1 MSKVHNSIKDFLR
14 ALDRCPLVVP
24 ISAAGYNGMPSN
36 VKPTNTQSGKN
47 HIAKKPGNKG
57 QNGMP
62 SYVPDSQVSRPA
74 SSGSS
79 SHSGS
84 GSSSHKKKGSGSS
97 SNAGTGGSY
106 IAEQERKK
114 AEEAE
119 RKRREEAERQARIKE
134 QNAKQAE
141 AQRQAADRQAQI
153 ALQAQRDAAEQQLIA
168 NEKAQA
174 AAKAQATSTVTINGQ
189 TKVAGG
195 YATAKNEMKKAGVIK
210 DDKGGMYEAQTA
222 MANAATAARVAAGE
236 TAAASTFLGNAVT
249 AERNALSNYADYNV
263 KNYSTKG
270 LGHGGAL
277 TAEQEMKKAGALNT
291 ASISEKQAF
300 VDAVQ
305 RIYNRYGSDIQ
316 AGKESAVKAAEEAVL
331 RAEHIILKGKSW
343 DLYKEKESV
352 ADYANAR
359 NLTSAEDLKTAQA
372 LFDAQNLQ
380 RYKDDPNWAAERV
393 IKDGKVVWTG
403 RATELAN
410 DGAHTLLPFGG
421 SGLFDSYTRKFAQR
435 RALAPQVGKA
445 LGLSDADVTKIMT
458 RDVQNDEFEYLMSA
472 CIAHDCT
479 PEQFLANEK
488 WFTNNPGALYK
499 DIAHTN
505 IRLATTADLAELSKD
520 NTPYVQLFIENSN
533 RWKYTAADKNMY
545 MGNQLL
551 NTDYTGLA
559 YYNTQTGEIIRVARD
574 SDKSQAYKNT
584 EAKAQ
589 ACQTIADFNAN
600 KYVAASNK
608 IDRLTKGY
616 GLVASAIEYT
626 LLHSDH
632 PEEAI
637 KELIMANKMYESHA
651 DELDKLVVEVQDAFE
666 KYCDYEDRAY
676 QYKKDLE
683 NTNIVYASKEYQDR
697 MDDVYVQSQLACA
710 AGKHASDAGLTF
722 GDVSEANSAA
732 DVLGTIV
739 HGAKSI
745 LTNVGS
751 QNMTALVAGLVDG
764 KPGPYDDMFEEY
776 FTNVGRATEQWFQNS
791 AIIGGI
797 PRMFEEMAKDAKV
810 IGITGA
816 ASNALSYAGAF
827 VLSPILRELSEW
839 GDIAMNAVGIKT
851 MLVAKNA
858 YLHRAAL
865 GDNEYTQYLTGEL
878 DMSTA
883 SFKQIYDATY
893 RYMNGA
899 ADNGARAS
907 VDWSDACYKGQ
918 LSVGMGFVANIVV
931 DLMCD
936 PMTYLSG
943 GMTQLFGMEGLK
955 GSAREFI
962 ADKASNRL
970 AQVIIEDTI
979 AAGKRV
985 DAKYVEELSA
995 QFKRALMHNKGYVS
1009 EMFEEANANAAVK
1022 LATKNLVKSLD
1033 DATASGVKLAKEL
1046 SIKESG
1052 AAAQAMVQHMDELE
1066 TALKAG
1072 AGLTGKEA
1080 VLYNAAAA
1088 TVNVFEVA
1096 DKIDSLGILLAAW
1109 PLKAGAEVF
1118 KAIKYAGE
1126 WIRTMSPKLAKLS
1139 GQQGTL
1145 ALSRKLSQLVTVL
1158 SEGRKAGDVAE
1169 ELTNAASTEMKALTA
1184 VDPKGAAKF
1193 QECILDAY
1201 DAHETGNAI
1210 DSIREVLDADKRAL
1224 ELYDVKDPA
1233 QHALKLQSLS
1243 DVHNRLQGALDR
1255 CEKGIQTVRRDTERI
1270 ELVKLKRDIAVYM
1283 AEADKE
1289 LCSDMLGLYKQLD
1302 SGIKSM
1308 RAAFSDKHIDDVL
1321 ATRGQIHSA
1330 VLDAQHNAQVLHQ
1343 VLGSHNVTFGAQ
1355 EMIDVLDDYGNLA
1368 DEFMH
1373 VFSPAMVDETEA
1385 IAHYILALEE
1395 TSEALGNVIRTIEYS
1410 LSNAIDV
1417 LNEGAPKLD
1426 NFRNHKLFT
1435 SSVFD
1440 KELTKADVA
1449 ERITQKVIAAKG
1461 DSGKSVRG
1469 LEGRINASLKTSL
1482 SQVNLRDAENV
1493 YMFGNTPQAT
1503 VRTFLNS
1510 YEAEEIVDAMHGYG
1524 TLANN
1529 FSAIT
1534 AVDPDLGARLG
1545 RKFGALAVSKPFY
1558 DMASDSEYIEHI
1570 LGAYQNSNVERMFR
1584 RMHNTGN
1591 NADCIEE
1598 IVDDIMAKANNQ
1610 IAKGKQIDTNHWE
1623 FECNT
1628 PDVEKNVDN
1637 MIAVL
1642 SEKMGEPSEDTIRI
1656 FFSIDNKSG
1665 LRDVPNAYCFKVQGG
1680 PSITHYT
1687 DNFKNITFDGKKQFK
1702 AHNMSISDYNEYI
1715 RGMDI
1720 ATVSEK
1726 QMNLD
1731 IYDYL
1736 TGILS
1741 DEANKGKHIEFVGFN
1756 SRTGA
1761 TAQADTLRSY
1771 LGRINAPVHY
1781 NGIID
1786 GSEFFHNVGFL
1797 SDAEGNAIRSALNN
1811 AFLEYESLY
1820 QKFGGASAI
1829 VHTDT
1834 QWSPLEYSNTR
1845 RVHKFMNKNAKQK
1858 GLAEQALNAVNTK
1871 GMLMYDEVGQNLA
1884 NNTGALNCL
1893 MIDKHELQ
1901 EALSW
1906 FYDKPIN
1913 LNMREFVDI
1922 VFGENSTIGIST
1934 VRNKYLHEFWGDI
1947 DKKLIDK
1954 IADVVQYERMFIK
1967 ADEVYSA
1974 CGWMRGVQKADFD
1987 EFIDDDTLDGIN
1999 KYLQGI
2005 IDSCSLNPRETSQ
2018 ALALSVMMN
2027 NAAETKSLDR
2037 LAATIKVAEGIR
2049 KYGVS
2054 TLKEAIIDS
2063 VMSKLTKEQVFGMY
2077 KTDIVMYLKQLN
2089 SRIDDISDFNTAITT
2104 EHLLKMA
2111 VQAYNTEDTSIVGIL
2126 KTLEEL
2132 ANKPAHVVL
2141 TPYSDMVDEFAGDT
2155 GEPLLD
2161 LYNKLF
2167 DTNLRSFSYA
2177 DQNAPLLSKIDQS
2190 LSNYELF
2197 GQVEDVLAHTGMDYL
2212 TMRHMQEEISG
2223 VTDLVNRRA
2232 ATAINA
2238 GRDRLLA
2245 VRDSVYSGIT
2255 AIKDKDGVIEQLDD
2269 AEAIYKAK
2277 QAVDAM
2283 GVFNVQHNIKLIEGM
2298 TDDEFLTYMVNNAK
2312 GITVVQSSSADKWVR
2327 DIKGLNVQQFS
2338 DEAFVC
2344 WLDFSQY
2351 TGAELDKIM
2360 AKGTVVRTS
2369 KGLNRFVGFMNW
2381 MQDNVLGA
2389 SYGFS
2394 NGHRMHAE
2402 YLEGLYDTF
2411 NIPKT
2416 ARFNSSLYSSAF
2428 NDAYDCSVIGDPK
2441 FLRRYNSFA
2450 ASNVLDVAAQGL
2462 RMGNEHINA
2471 ANDLIGYAFSKANN
2485 MKYNMERFT
2494 LNYKSLEAEGI
2505 KAYTLKLDK
2514 NGLPKAQVIN
2524 WKLAERVPEKCWL
2537 LDEFTVQALSDQVHG
2552 LKVAASPECVQGILR
2567 ALDRWKMASRQLNVI
2582 GWLYGGSFLPAS
2594 AMRNWRDAVPK
2605 AAYYDHSGT
2614 FLSYLADGPR
2624 RQIKYEEVLR
2634 DIIASGATID
2644 NAGISGYF
2652 KAMGNSA
2659 VMTEKAF
2666 REMHSISALGSSTI
2680 GDVLADNLKAAN
2692 KALAE
2697 ELGLSQNVVD
2707 AALKKINAHIVKRA
2721 KKGLAEDVGAFYD
2734 TLNKSER
2741 LVYENFVRT
2750 GGYQN
2755 KIAEMVGRLPWIKLN
2770 AQEFSR
2776 VEDVVRG
2783 AIRNMYLDAGFSAL
2797 KTEHIVNM
2805 SQYNYSSTGHL
2816 KDWFPFVQ
2824 FKLCNMKTWGAD
2836 LIQSNPR
2843 AVYTRAKVAHLAGY
2857 AYQEEQYND
2866 LFNMIGYR
2874 DVILANPDKYLNNQ
2888 DEDAQAWYNQYLEYV
2903 HNFNGVNKL
2912 YGQGIPLGNNH
2923 FIKDG
2928 DSFSTM
2934 PEFLVQVVDLFYAA
2948 FTGNEGYIWDG
2959 LANVTY
2965 EPIITALRTI
2975 KDGFSELPALMRE
2988 MNGKSFTDICSL
3000 VASRVKN
3007 ATLDDVETAIS
3018 MIPFLNTMYST
3029 VKRDWKY
3036 GALNAKALAAMGT
3049 ESIET
3054 VREVQGSAFEYIMG
3068 MFSGIVGTYKVKEQ
3082 GYKDLYSWMQK
3093 NPATYVDWYKMC
3105 TKMGLSGEDVNW
3117 FLDSVFGDDRPQTLM
3132 YDMSFLHDTLLHLT
3146 ERGYTPDEIDELLT
3160 NRKSWL
3166 WVHGTD
3172 AMASREVLDK
3182 AKWILDAEV
3191 YNQLP
3196 KYIRYSG
3203 DYKDIYDFYREEL
3216 GYDHRHARL
3225 AMLEQHPY
3233 IDPEGNIRLMDD
3245 KAFKKYLEYE
3255 GWVMA
3260 KYEDQIPKGISYS
3273 NGDYSVDH
3281 SVYAVMKR
3289 DGLSFE
3295 EALKYCIDNN
3305 VWWDSN
3311 RRVLT
3316 PLKQSYVDRLNEIN
3330 DANFHAWWDKINKY
3344 ITYTP
3349 GVYRQ
3354 TADRMKLLG
3363 LSTEAMR
3370 KAMEIGI
3377 YYDKA
3382 GDTFR
3387 QAGSM
3392 EGMYYDKK
3400 TGQWKQWI
3408 DYKKMWDLGW
3418 YYKNGEWHQRWSGG
3432 GKGWVDYKALYAE
3445 MWEKG
3450 YYWKNGEWHKWR
3462 NYGGGHGRHWVTF
3475 KRREGW
3481 YFKNGQ
3487 WHKWIDYSK
3496 RWRKEY
3502 GEYGYYKPRA
3512 PKPKSTKTP
3521 GNKRKW
3527 KGVNLLLQPYARH
3540 CFAKNVYR
3548 VDLRKYREHAPMST
3562 KSSMPSTYRHIR
3574 YSENRRN
3581 IYDQQYAKYG
3591 LSRMTMR
3598 SGVWRGQNSAATTRL
3613 RRNRVQYNEKSR
3625 AVNNRT
3631 WNQYNTQASS
3641 KRSKVK

>member
-1 MSKVHNSIKDFLR
+1 MSKIHSSIEDLLR
-14 ALDRCPLVVP
+14 ALVKCPLVVP

-36 VKPTNTQSGKN
+36 VKPTNTKSGKDN
-47 HIAKKPGNKG
+47 IASKPSK
-57 QNGMP
+57 P
-62 SYVPDSQVSRPA
+62 SRP
-74 SSGSS
+74 SRPTY
-79 SHSGS
+79 HPD
-84 GSSSHKKKGSGSS
+84 
-97 SNAGTGGSY
+97 TGGSAT
-106 IAEQERKK
+106 AEQEKKK
-114 AEEAE
+114 AEEKK
-119 RKRREEAERQARIKE
+119 KREQKKREEEARRQEQAAKRAEAQRQAELQRQREEQERQARLQE
-134 QNAKQAE
+134 QQAKQAE
-141 AQRQAADRQAQI
+141 AQRQAAERQAKA
-153 ALQAQRDAAEQQLIA
+153 ALQAQRDAAEKQRIA

-174 AAKAQATSTVTINGQ
+174 AAKAQPNATVNINGQ
-189 TKVAGG
+189 TKAAGG
-195 YATAKNEMKKAGVIK
+195 YATAQQEQKKAGAIK
-210 DDKGGMYEAQTA
+210 DDKGGLYEAQTA
-222 MANAATAARVAAGE
+222 MANAATAKRVAAGE
-236 TAAASTFLGNAVT
+236 TAAASTFLGNAVN
-249 AERNALSNYADYNV
+249 AERNALSGYADYNI
-263 KNYSTKG
+263 KNYSTTG

-277 TAEQEMKKAGALNT
+277 IAEQEMKKAGALNT

-300 VDAVQ
+300 VDAIQ
-305 RIYNRYGSDIQ
+305 RIYNRYGSDIE

-352 ADYANAR
+352 ADYVNAR

-380 RYKDDPNWAAERV
+380 RYKDDPEWAAERV
-393 IKDGKVVWTG
+393 IKNGKVVWTG

-435 RALAPQVGKA
+435 RNLAPQVGKA

-458 RDVQNDEFEYLMSA
+458 RDVQNDDFEYLMSA

-479 PEQFLANEK
+479 PDQFLANKE
-488 WFTNNPGALYK
+488 WLTAHPGASYK
-499 DIAHTN
+499 DMAHTSV
-505 IRLATTADLAELSKD
+505 RLATTSDLAEIQKD
-520 NTPYVQLFIENSN
+520 NTPYVQIFLENSN

-545 MGNQLL
+545 IGNQML
-551 NTDYTGLA
+551 NTNYTGLA
-559 YYNTQTGEIIRVARD
+559 YYNTATGEIVRIACD

-600 KYVAASNK
+600 KYAAAANK

-616 GLVASAIEYT
+616 GLVESAIEYT
-626 LLHSDH
+626 LLHSDK
-632 PEEAI
+632 PAEAI

-651 DELDKLVVEVQDAFE
+651 DELDKLVVEVQESFE

-683 NTNIVYASKEYQDR
+683 RTNIVYASKEYEERMQDA
-697 MDDVYVQSQLACA
+697 YTQSQLANA
-710 AGKHASDAGLTF
+710 AGKHASESGLSF
-722 GDVSEANSAA
+722 GDRTEANSAV
-732 DVLGTIV
+732 DVLGEIV
-739 HGAKSI
+739 WGAKKI
-745 LTNVGS
+745 LTNIGS
-751 QNMTALVAGLVDG
+751 QNLTAFASGLTDG
-764 KPGPYDDMFEEY
+764 APGPYDDMFNEY
-776 FTNVGRATEQWFQNS
+776 FTNVGQATVEWLDNS
-791 AIIGGI
+791 AILAL
-797 PRMFEEMAKDAKV
+797 PRIIDEMRKDAMLDERTFRASNLWTYTKAFLLSPALREMA
-810 IGITGA
+810 
-816 ASNALSYAGAF
+816 
-827 VLSPILRELSEW
+827 EW
-839 GDIAMNAVGIKT
+839 GDLANNVVGLKT
-851 MLVAKNA
+851 RLVSYNA
-858 YLHRAAL
+858 YLHRGAL
-865 GDNEYTQYLTGEL
+865 ADNEYTQYLTGEL
-878 DMSTA
+878 DMNTA

-893 RYMNGA
+893 TYMNGN

-907 VDWSDACYKGQ
+907 VDWSDACYEGQ
-918 LSVGMGFVANIVV
+918 LSTGMSFVANIIA
-931 DLMCD
+931 DIICD
-936 PMTYLSG
+936 PQTYLTG
-943 GMTQLFGMEGLK
+943 GLTSLFGMEGLK
-955 GSAREFI
+955 GI
-962 ADKASNRL
+962 GKKYVADTASRRL
-970 AQVIIEDTI
+970 SQVIIEDTL

-985 DAKYVEELSA
+985 DAVYVEDLEK
-995 QFKRALMHNKGYVS
+995 QFNLALKHSKGSVA
-1009 EMFEEANANAAVK
+1009 EMFEEANSNAAVK
-1022 LATKNLVKSLD
+1022 LATKNLVNSLEQNS
-1033 DATASGVKLAKEL
+1033 ASDMKLAKEL

-1052 AAAQAMVQHMDELE
+1052 AAVKSMTQHMDDLE
-1066 TALKAG
+1066 KMLKAG

-1080 VLYNAAAA
+1080 ILYNAAAT

-1096 DKIDSLGILLAAW
+1096 EKIDALGIYLSAW
-1109 PLKAGAEVF
+1109 PLKAGVEVF
-1118 KAIKYAGE
+1118 KATKYASE
-1126 WIRTMSPKLAKLS
+1126 WIRTMSPKLAKLE

-1158 SEGRKAGDVAE
+1158 SEGRKADEVAE
-1169 ELTNAASTEMKALTA
+1169 ALTDAASTEMKALTA

-1193 QECILDAY
+1193 QDCILDAY
-1201 DAHETGNAI
+1201 DSYKTGSAI
-1210 DSIREVLDADKRAL
+1210 DAVREVLDADKRAL

-1233 QHALKLQSLS
+1233 QHALKLQALS
-1243 DVHNRLQGALDR
+1243 GTSNRLQGALDN
-1255 CEKGIQTVRRDTERI
+1255 CEKGIKTVRRDKERM
-1270 ELVKLKRDIAVYM
+1270 ELVQLRRDIFVHM

-1289 LCSDMLGLYKQLD
+1289 LSTDMLKLYEQLNK
-1302 SGIKSM
+1302 GVKAM
-1308 RAAFSDKHIDDVL
+1308 RAAFSEKQLANVYQAREQIMDVV
-1321 ATRGQIHSA
+1321 RK
-1330 VLDAQHNAQVLHQ
+1330 AQHEAQALHQ
-1343 VLGSHNVTFGAQ
+1343 VLGEHNVHFEVQG
-1355 EMIDVLDDYGNLA
+1355 MIDVLDDYSNLA
-1368 DEFMH
+1368 DEFAH
-1373 VFSPAMVDETEA
+1373 VFNPIMIDETEA
-1385 IAHYILALEE
+1385 VAHYILALDE
-1395 TSEALGNVIRTIEYS
+1395 TSEALEDVTRIFETNLNYA
-1410 LSNAIDV
+1410 LNV
-1417 LNEGAPKLD
+1417 LNNGAPKLD

-1435 SSVFD
+1435 TSVFD
-1440 KELTKADVA
+1440 KELTKSDVA
-1449 ERITQKVIAAKG
+1449 ERLAQKIVDAKG
-1461 DSGKSVRG
+1461 ESCKSIRG

-1482 SQVNLRDAENV
+1482 SQVNLRDAENI
-1493 YMFGNTPQAT
+1493 YMFSNTPQAT

-1529 FSAIT
+1529 FSVIT
-1534 AVDPDLGARLG
+1534 ATDPDLGVRLG
-1545 RKFGALAVSKPFY
+1545 KKFGALSVSKPFY
-1558 DMASDSEYIEHI
+1558 DMASDSEYMEHI

-1591 NADCIEE
+1591 SPDCIEE

-1623 FECNT
+1623 FGCNT

-1642 SEKMGEPSEDTIRI
+1642 SEKLGEPAEDTIRI

-1665 LRDVPNAYCFKVQGG
+1665 IHDVPNAYCFKVQNG

-1687 DNFKNITFDGKKQFK
+1687 DNFKNIIFDGRKQFK
-1702 AHNMSISDYNEYI
+1702 AHNMSLSDYGEYI
-1715 RGMDI
+1715 HGMDI
-1720 ATVSEK
+1720 TTVSEK
-1726 QMNLD
+1726 KMNLD

-1761 TAQADTLRSY
+1761 TAQADTLRNY
-1771 LGRINAPVHY
+1771 LGRINAPVHFD
-1781 NGIID
+1781 GIID
-1786 GSEFFHNVGFL
+1786 GSEFFHDVGFL

-1811 AFLEYESLY
+1811 AFLEYETLC
-1820 QKFGGASAI
+1820 QKYGGASAI
-1829 VHTDT
+1829 VRTDT
-1834 QWSPLEYSNTR
+1834 QWTPLKYSNTKAVNDLLR
-1845 RVHKFMNKNAKQK
+1845 TDGKLNA
-1858 GLAEQALNAVNTK
+1858 LAEQALNAINTK
-1871 GMLMYDEVGQNLA
+1871 GLLMYDEVGQNLA
-1884 NNTGALNCL
+1884 NNTGSLSHL

-1913 LNMREFVDI
+1913 LNMREFIDT
-1922 VFGENSTIGIST
+1922 VFGENSSIGIST

-1947 DKKLIDK
+1947 DQNLMDK
-1954 IADVVQYERMFIK
+1954 IADVVQYERLFMK

-1974 CGWMRGVQKADFD
+1974 CGWMRGVQRANFK
-1987 EFIDDDTLDGIN
+1987 EFVDDATRDGLSRYI
-1999 KYLQGI
+1999 QGI
-2005 IDSCSLNPRETSQ
+2005 IDSCSLNPKESSQ
-2018 ALALSVMMN
+2018 ALALTVMVN
-2027 NAAETKSLDR
+2027 NAADMKSLDR
-2037 LAATIKVAEGIR
+2037 LMSTLKVAEGMR
-2049 KYGVS
+2049 KCGVE
-2054 TLKEAIIDS
+2054 TLKEAFTNS
-2063 VMSKLTKEQVFGMY
+2063 AMSKLTKEQIFGAY
-2077 KTDIVMYLKQLN
+2077 GTEISEYLGCLAD
-2089 SRIDDISDFNTAITT
+2089 RLDDIRNVDTHNMT
-2104 EHLLKMA
+2104 ERLLKIA
-2111 VQAYNTEDTSIVGIL
+2111 HKAYKEEDPNIINIL
-2126 KTLEEL
+2126 KALEGL
-2132 ANKPAHVVL
+2132 ANEPAHIAL
-2141 TPYSDMVDEFAGDT
+2141 TPYSNMVDEFAGNT
-2155 GEPLLD
+2155 GSALLD
-2161 LYNKLF
+2161 LYNKMF

-2177 DQNAPLLSKIDQS
+2177 DQNMPLLSKIEQS
-2190 LSNYELF
+2190 ISGYELF

-2232 ATAINA
+2232 ATAISA
-2238 GRDRLLA
+2238 AREQLMAIRDYA
-2245 VRDSVYSGIT
+2245 YSGVT
-2255 AIKDKDGVIEQLDD
+2255 AIKEGDDVLKQLDD
-2269 AEAIYKAK
+2269 AEAIYRAK
-2277 QAVDAM
+2277 QKIKNM
-2283 GVFNVQHNIKLIEGM
+2283 GLDNVQQNIRLIEDM
-2298 TDDEFLTYMVNNAK
+2298 TDDEFLAYMVNNAK
-2312 GITVVQSSSADKWVR
+2312 GIAVVQSNSANKWMR

-2344 WLDFSQY
+2344 WLDFGQY

-2360 AKGTVVRTS
+2360 SKGTVIRTA
-2369 KGLNRFVGFMNW
+2369 VGANKFGDFMNW
-2381 MQDNVLGA
+2381 MQNNVLGA

-2416 ARFNSSLYSSAF
+2416 ARFNSSLYSRAF
-2428 NDAYDCSVIGDPK
+2428 NDAYDCSVIGDPE

-2462 RMGNEHINA
+2462 RMGNEHIDA
-2471 ANDLIGYAFSKANN
+2471 ANDLVGYALSKANN
-2485 MKYNMERFT
+2485 MKYNMDRFS
-2494 LNYKSLEAEGI
+2494 LNYKALEEEGI

-2524 WKLAERVPEKCWL
+2524 WKLAEKIPEKCWL
-2537 LDEFTVQALSDQVHG
+2537 LDEFTVQALGDQVYG
-2552 LKVAASPECVQGILR
+2552 LKVAASPEFVQGILR
-2567 ALDRWKMASRQLNVI
+2567 ALDRWKMASRQLNII
-2582 GWLYGGSFLPAS
+2582 GMLYGGSFLPAS

-2605 AAYYDHSGT
+2605 AAYYDNSGT
-2614 FLSYLADGPR
+2614 FFSYLADAPT
-2624 RQIKYEEVLR
+2624 RQIKYEETLR

-2644 NAGISGYF
+2644 EAGIAGYF
-2652 KAMGNSA
+2652 RAMGNNA

-2680 GDVLADNLKAAN
+2680 GDILADNLKAAN
-2692 KALAE
+2692 DALAE
-2697 ELGLSQNVVD
+2697 ELGLSQDIVN
-2707 AALKKINAHIVKRA
+2707 AALKKINAHIVKLN
-2721 KKGLAEDVGAFYD
+2721 KKGLPEDVGAFYD
-2734 TLNKSER
+2734 TLNKNER

-2755 KIAEMVGRLPWIKLN
+2755 KLADLIGKLPWIKLN

-2783 AIRNMYLDAGFSAL
+2783 ALRNMYLDAGYSTL
-2797 KTEHIVNM
+2797 KTEHLVNM
-2805 SQYNYSSTGHL
+2805 SQYNYASTGHI
-2816 KDWFPFVQ
+2816 KDWFPFIQ
-2824 FKLCNMKTWGAD
+2824 FKLCNTKTWASD
-2836 LIQSNPR
+2836 LVHSNPR
-2843 AVYTRAKVAHLAGY
+2843 AIYNRAYIAREAGY
-2857 AYQEEQYND
+2857 AYQEEQYTD

-2874 DVILANPDKYLNNQ
+2874 DVMLANPDKYINNP
-2888 DEDAQAWYNQYLEYV
+2888 DEDAQTWYNQYLEYV
-2903 HNFNGVNKL
+2903 NNFNGVNKL
-2912 YGQGIPLGNNH
+2912 YGAGIPLGNNH

-2934 PEFLVQVVDLFYAA
+2934 PQYLVEVVDLFWSVFARD
-2948 FTGNEGYIWDG
+2948 GEHIWDG

-2965 EPIITALRTI
+2965 EPIITALHAI

-2988 MNGKSFTDICSL
+2988 MNGKSFTEICSL
-3000 VASRVKN
+3000 VAGRVKN
-3007 ATLDDVETAIS
+3007 SSLDDVETAIS
-3018 MIPFLNTMYST
+3018 MIPFLNTLYST

-3036 GALNAKALAAMGT
+3036 GVLNVKALAAMGT

-3054 VREVQGSAFEYIMG
+3054 VREAQGSGFEYILG
-3068 MFSGIVGTYKVKEQ
+3068 VFSGIVGTYRVDEK

-3132 YDMSFLHDTLLHLT
+3132 YDMSFLHDTLLYLT

-3160 NRKSWL
+3160 DRKSWL
-3166 WVHGTD
+3166 WTRGTD
-3172 AMASREVLDK
+3172 AMAARDVLELSK
-3182 AKWILDAEV
+3182 KILDDEI

-3196 KYIRYSG
+3196 KYIKYSG
-3203 DYKDIYDFYREEL
+3203 DFKDILDFYVEEL
-3216 GYDHRHARL
+3216 GYDYRHAKL

-3233 IDPEGNIRLMDD
+3233 IDPEGNVRMMSDQ
-3245 KAFKKYLEYE
+3245 AFKKYLEYE

-3281 SVYAVMKR
+3281 SIYAVMKR
-3289 DGLSFE
+3289 EGLSFE
-3295 EALKYCIDNN
+3295 DALKYCIENN
-3305 VWWDSN
+3305 VWWSSN
-3311 RRVLT
+3311 SNALL
-3316 PLKQSYVDRLNEIN
+3316 PLQQSYVDRLNEIN
-3330 DANFHAWWDKINKY
+3330 QANFDAWWGKLNKY
-3344 ITYTP
+3344 VKYTP

-3370 KAMEIGI
+3370 KAMELGI

-3432 GKGWVDYKALYAE
+3432 GRGWLDYKALYAE

-3462 NYGGGHGRHWVTF
+3462 NYGGGHRRHWVTF

-3496 RWRKEY
+3496 RWRKGY
-3502 GEYGYYKPRA
+3502 GEYGYYKPQ
-3512 PKPKSTKTP
+3512 KPKSTKIP

-3548 VDLRKYREHAPMST
+3548 VDLRKYRNHAPMST

-3598 SGVWRGQNSAATTRL
+3598 SGMWRGQNSPSTTRL
-3613 RRNRVQYNEKSR
+3613 RRKRAQYNAAAR

-3641 KRSKVK
+3641 KRSK